1 MAKASE
7 PGNRWIYGPRLDLLV
22 GCGAWSGPL
31 LLLAYPF
38 QGWTALAVSGSFY
51 ALALLFNYPHY
62 MATIY
67 RAYHTREDFQ
77 KYRVFTI
84 HLTGLLLATLALTH
98 GFPRLLPWLFTIYL
112 TWSPWHYMG
121 QNFGLTMM
129 FARRNGAQP
138 APRHRNLLYLA
149 FLASYA
155 MVFLS
160 IHARPSSDIY
170 VLSLGLPIAAGR
182 ALRLALAPVFLVA
195 GAMAF
200 RGMAATVK
208 QSYKWRPLWPAMVLF
223 STEFL
228 WFVLPTL
235 LEAEYGFQ
243 IPQQRY
249 ADGVLA
255 VMHSAQ
261 YLWITSYYA
270 RQEARAGQASWN
282 WRAYF
287 GVLVAGGIALF
298 IPGPWLV
305 SRLAGLDFTASVL
318 AFAALVN
325 IHHFILDGAIWKLR
339 DVRVGALLGTAGAA
353 APLPD
358 APQPGGQL
366 MAALSD
372 ALDWLRGASLP
383 ARALRR
389 GGVAVL
395 LLLALVDQVKYDL
408 TLNTGSL
415 PNLRRAQILNP
426 NDSSLW
432 LNLARAQDQQGRA
445 EESVASLQRAIQV
458 NPQRLD
464 AHLALA
470 VYYLRHER
478 YQEAA
483 AQYEEMQRHF
493 RLDSSSW
500 TNYGLLE
507 WQGKRTGKAIEYWKN
522 AESLDGKNKEAQ
534 LYLAEAYSSLSQN
547 REAIRHY
554 ERYIVLLSEQR
565 IAGRGDAKNLALIS
579 MKLAAA
585 YQRAGQTEPSRFY
598 SEKAALLAQQAED
611 PILESLARF
620 RLADALTRLHRQRDA
635 LRNYQAALQL
645 DLLVNGLD
653 PSDSTIGADW
663 FNYAQFL
670 QTIAAPRP
678 FVLAA
683 YLKAE
688 ELLGAKAETQARA
701 QVEKE
706 MGQEAAVVRKDLD
719 AVAKESLRYA
729 LPN

>member
-1 MAKASE
+1 MAKAATS
-7 PGNRWIYGPRLDLLV
+7 NRWIYGPRLDLLV

-38 QGWTALAVSGSFY
+38 RGWTALAVSGAFY

-77 KYRVFTI
+77 KYRIFTI
-84 HLTGLLLATLALTH
+84 HLTGLLLVTLALTH

-121 QNFGLTMM
+121 QNFGLAMM

-160 IHARPSSDIY
+160 IHARPSSDTY
-170 VLSLGLPIAAGR
+170 VLSLGLPMAAGR
-182 ALRLALAPVFLVA
+182 VLRLALAPLFLVA

-228 WFVLPTL
+228 WFVLPSL
-235 LEAEYGFQ
+235 LEAGYGFR

-298 IPGPWLV
+298 VPGPWLV
-305 SRLAGLDFTASVL
+305 SRFAGMDFTASFL
-318 AFAALVN
+318 AFTALVN

-339 DVRVGALLGTAGAA
+339 DVRVGAVLGTAGAA
-353 APLPD
+353 P
-358 APQPGGQL
+358 PQYVQQPASKPI
-366 MAALSD
+366 AALSD

-389 GGVAVL
+389 GAVAAL
-395 LLLALVDQVKYDL
+395 LLFALLDQVKYDL
-408 TLNTGSL
+408 TLDTGSL

-426 NDSSLW
+426 NDSALW
-432 LNLARAQDQQGRA
+432 LNLASAQDKEGHV
-445 EESVASLQRAIQV
+445 EDTVASLQRAIQV
-458 NPQRLD
+458 NPQRFD

-470 VYYLRHER
+470 LYYLRHQR
-478 YQEAA
+478 YPEAT
-483 AQYEEMQRHF
+483 AQYQDMERHF
-493 RLDSSSW
+493 RLDAGSW
-500 TNYGLLE
+500 LNYGLLE
-507 WQGKRTGKAIEYWKN
+507 WQGKRIAEAIACWRN
-522 AESLDGKNKEAQ
+522 AESLDPKNKEVQ
-534 LYLAEAYSSLSQN
+534 LYLAEAYVSLN
-547 REAIRHY
+547 RDRDAIRHY
-554 ERYIVLLSEQR
+554 ERYIVLLSER
-565 IAGRGDAKNLALIS
+565 RLTDRGDAKNLALIS

-585 YQRAGQTEPSRFY
+585 YQRTDQTEPSRFY
-598 SEKAALLAQQAED
+598 SEKAALLAQQAQD
-611 PILESLARF
+611 PVLESVARF
-620 RLADALTRLHRQRDA
+620 RLADALRRLHRQSEA

-645 DLLVNGLD
+645 DLLVNRSD
-653 PSDSTIGADW
+653 PADSTAGADW
-663 FNYAQFL
+663 LTYAQFL

-683 YLKAE
+683 YLEAE
-688 ELLGAKAETQARA
+688 KLLGAQAGTRARA
-701 QVEKE
+701 QIEKE
-706 MGQEAAVVRKDLD
+706 MGAEAALVRKDLEPF
-719 AVAKESLRYA
+719 AKESLQYA